1 MYRAF
6 TGALALGLTLL
17 VLHWA
22 FPELANAIVELAL
35 KVLHLIGVIL
45 DNALANAPAR

>member
-22 FPELANAIVELAL
+22 FPELADALVETAL
-35 KVLHLIGVIL
+35 KAVHLLGVIL
-45 DNALANAPAR
+45 DNAATQMPAR

>member
-22 FPELANAIVELAL
+22 FPELADALVEVAL
-35 KVLHLIGVIL
+35 KAIHLIGVIL
-45 DNALANAPAR
+45 DTALANAPAR

>member
-6 TGALALGLTLL
+6 TGALALGLALL

-22 FPELANAIVELAL
+22 FPELAEALAEVAL
-35 KVLHLIGVIL
+35 KAVHLIGVIL
-45 DNALANAPAR
+45 DQALAQAPAR